1 MQSVYLALRWHLLLS
16 LSKNLLIS
24 FMILFIRQTLTS
36 LKLYAKETRSN
47 LQQLKIRSALL
58 DRGLNCSKN
67 SIINLADP
75 ASVSFGK
82 NCSIGDYSIL
92 DITHDPWS
100 QDRLASLVL
109 GDQVYIGEQCN
120 IRASGSEIRIGSQ
133 TMIANNVVIVSANH
147 QTASGTPMYLQPW
160 DKVRCGVTIGED
172 CWIGS
177 HATILPGSIIGNGSI
192 IAAGAVVCG
201 VIPPLSIW
209 GGVPAKHLKN
219 RLH

>member
-1 MQSVYLALRWHLLLS
+1 
-16 LSKNLLIS
+16 
-24 FMILFIRQTLTS
+24 MIGFIRHTLAIS
-36 LKLYAKETRSN
+36 KLYVKETRSN
-47 LQQLKIRSALL
+47 FHQLKIRSALL
-58 DRGLNCSKN
+58 DKGLNCSKN
-67 SIINLADP
+67 SIIHLVDLA
-75 ASVSFGK
+75 SISFGK
-82 NCSIGDYSIL
+82 GCSIGDYSIL
-92 DITHDPWS
+92 DITHNPWS

-147 QTASGTPMYLQPW
+147 QTAPGTPMCLQPW
-160 DKVRCGVTIGED
+160 DKVSCGVTIGQD

-177 HATILPGSIIGNGSI
+177 HSTILPGSIIGDGSI
-192 IAAGAVVCG
+192 IAAGAVVRG

-219 RLH
+219 RFH